1 MVDQTQDTVTK
12 QEFNELRDIVKELAE
27 AQKRTEQRFKELADA
42 QQRTDQRF
50 EELAIAQR
58 QADQRM
64 EKLAQALELLIKD
77 HQETRRQLGGLSMT
91 VGYALENIAYKG
103 LPELLKRDF
112 GLIVKDRL
120 KRQYVLDKEGEY
132 IEVNIV
138 GEATQN
144 GKTVVIV
151 GEGKAQLSRNDVD
164 RFIRKKL
171 NRLEGVYDE
180 IFPVLVT
187 HMTSSQPVEA
197 YVKGKGIAL
206 YYSYDL
212 PLMGNF

>member
-1 MVDQTQDTVTK
+1 MSKKLVKVQERTEKALTK
-12 QEFNELRDIVKELAE
+12 PVKDHQKIRRQLKELAMAFDYILQDE
-27 AQKRTEQRFKELADA
+27 
-42 QQRTDQRF
+42 
-50 EELAIAQR
+50 
-58 QADQRM
+58 
-64 EKLAQALELLIKD
+64 
-77 HQETRRQLGGLSMT
+77 
-91 VGYALENIAYKG
+91 AYKG

-144 GKTVVIV
+144 DKTVVIV

-171 NRLEGVYDE
+171 NRLEGVHDE
-180 IFPVLVT
+180 MFPVLVT

-197 YVKGKGIAL
+197 YVREKGIAL

-212 PLMGNF
+212 PLMGIL